1 MARPS
6 RKDEILQAA
15 LACFTEHGVDVTT
28 IEMIRDRSGASI
40 GSLYHHFGN
49 KERIIAAL
57 YLAGTAQYADLL
69 QRGFASAASAEA
81 CVKLLVTSYIDWVVA
96 NPDWAR
102 FILHSRSRVEA
113 GEMGDALREANR
125 QHFAQILTALAEY
138 RRQGLFKALPDD
150 CFASVVIGPTHDLA
164 RNWLAGRTQNE
175 LGECRELLAQIVWD
189 SVKKVANRS
198 DRYPSPGR
206 RR

>member
-49 KERIIAAL
+49 KERVIAAL
-57 YLAGTAQYADLL
+57 YLAGTAQYAELL

-102 FILHSRSRVEA
+102 FILHSRGRVEA

-125 QHFAQILTALAEY
+125 QHFAQILTVLAEY

-164 RNWLAGRTQNE
+164 RNWLAGRTQSE
-175 LGECRELLAQIVWD
+175 LGECRELLAQIAWE
-189 SVKKVANRS
+189 SVKNS
-198 DRYPSPGR
+198 G
-206 RR
+206 